1 MKIAFV
7 VYNGM
12 TALDFAG
19 MYDPLTR
26 LRTMGFLPDLVYDV
40 CARTDP
46 VTTHEG
52 LRIIPDAGRVCRELA
67 EYDYILV
74 PGGNS
79 VESLMQ
85 DTAFLNW
92 ITVDTKRTVIAAV
105 CGGVLLLG
113 AAGLLRTRRATT
125 HPGLREVLKRFAG
138 EVSDSRVVKDGNI
151 VTAGGVTASIDL
163 GLYLC
168 ERIAGLQVRERIQE
182 QMDYRIYSVA

>member
-1 MKIAFV
+1 MKLAFV
-7 VYNGM
+7 IYNGM
-12 TALDFAG
+12 TVLDFAG

-26 LRTMGFLPDLVYDV
+26 LRTMGFVPDLEYDIV
-40 CARTDP
+40 ARTDP
-46 VTTHEG
+46 VTSYEGVKIVPDPGKVCHE
-52 LRIIPDAGRVCRELA
+52 LSA
-67 EYDYILV
+67 YDYILI
-74 PGGNS
+74 PGGDS
-79 VESLMQ
+79 VQALMQ

-138 EVSDSRVVKDGNI
+138 EVSANRVVKDGNI

-163 GLYLC
+163 GLFLC
-168 ERIAGLQVRERIQE
+168 ERIAGQQVRERIQE
-182 QMDYRIYSVA
+182 QMDYRNYSDI